1 MHRRSFSWLVLASA
15 AGALAAPA
23 ISAAASSSK
32 GTVRG
37 AVTVRKRRG
46 KRKPK
51 PKRTHSGVVVYLE
64 GVPEKRL
71 PKPDIPHEI
80 TQKNQR
86 FSPAV
91 SVVVVGTKISF
102 PNDDRIYHN
111 VYSLSDVLE
120 FDLGQYKAGSTKII
134 KVSKPGHMEVYCNIH
149 PGMRATVLVVDT
161 TFYAETAPDGTFVID
176 NVPPGTY
183 TYVAWQP
190 DGAPV
195 RGQVVVAA
203 GGENVLDIELLE
215 EPQAPRHLDKHG
227 KTHGRYK

>member
-1 MHRRSFSWLVLASA
+1 MHRRNFSRL
-15 AGALAAPA
+15 ALAGVSGLLMWPA
-23 ISAAASSSK
+23 NGTAASPTQ

-37 AVTVRKRRG
+37 KVTVSKRRG

-64 GVPEKRL
+64 GVAEARL
-71 PKPDIPHEI
+71 PKPTVPHEI
-80 TQKNQR
+80 TQKNQQ
-86 FSPAV
+86 FEPAV

-120 FDLGQYKAGSTKII
+120 FDLGQYKAGTTKII

-149 PGMRATVLVVDT
+149 PGMRATVLVLDT
-161 TFYAETAPDGTFVID
+161 TFYAETDPDGTFVIN

-190 DGAPV
+190 DGSPV
-195 RGQVVVAA
+195 RGEVVVVA
-203 GGENVLDIELLE
+203 GGENVLDIPVVED
-215 EPQAPRHLDKHG
+215 PRAPRQLDKHG
-227 KTHGRYK
+227 KPHGRYK